1 MGLACRHLLHL
12 ASERQALELPA
23 WAHQVLERLALGH
36 QVLQLLEPQAFWQPL
51 PESAQTVPLLA
62 PGLVSARLASQLQVL
77 VHLVLQRLALQH
89 LVSVRLAWQLQVL
102 VHLVLLQP
110 SLAQPLLA
118 QP

>member
-1 MGLACRHLLHL
+1 
-12 ASERQALELPA
+12 
-23 WAHQVLERLALGH
+23 LERLALGH

-51 PESAQTVPLLA
+51 PELARTVPLLA

-77 VHLVLQRLALQH
+77 VHLVLQRLASQH
-89 LVSVRLAWQLQVL
+89 LVSVRLASQ
-102 VHLVLLQP
+102 HLVLLQP